1 MLQFAIGNFLF
12 INRSLILRW
21 IAIQAKH
28 SIQSIKTMST
38 VQISASDVNRLR
50 QQTGAGMMDC
60 KKALT
65 ETNGDFEA
73 AIDYLRKKG
82 AKVAASRQD
91 RESNEG
97 VVIARTSE
105 DGKRGVIISLNCETD
120 FVAKNAEFIAFA
132 NAIANGAVQHL
143 PATIDDLNN
152 LEIDTETA
160 RVKIGEAITDM
171 TGKIGEKIGVSKYEV
186 LEGEKV
192 VAYIHGNF
200 RLGVLVG
207 LSANVAGAEEA
218 GKDVAMQIAAMNPV
232 ALDKGDVDATT
243 IERELAIAKEQIR
256 AEGKPEEMVEKI
268 AQGKLNKFYKDSTLL
283 NQEFVKDSSKSIA
296 QFLSSVEKGLTVTA
310 FKRVAL
316 GA

>member
-1 MLQFAIGNFLF
+1 
-12 INRSLILRW
+12 
-21 IAIQAKH
+21 
-28 SIQSIKTMST
+28 MST
-38 VQISASDVNRLR
+38 VQISASDVNKLR

-73 AIDYLRKKG
+73 AIDFLRKKG

-105 DGKRGVIISLNCETD
+105 DGKRGVIIELNCETD
-120 FVAKNAEFIAFA
+120 FVAKNAEFVAFA
-132 NAIANGAVQHL
+132 NEIANAAVEANPKSLEELNQL
-143 PATIDDLNN
+143 TIDVEN
-152 LEIDTETA
+152 A
-160 RVKIGEAITDM
+160 RVTIGEATINK

-186 LEGEKV
+186 VEGEKV

-200 RLGVLVG
+200 RLGVLVA
-207 LSANVAGAEEA
+207 LSANAAGVDEA

-232 ALDKGDVDATT
+232 AVDKDGVDATT
-243 IERELAIAKEQIR
+243 IERELEIAKEQIR

-268 AQGKLNKFYKDSTLL
+268 AAGKLNKFYKDSTLL
-283 NQEFVKDSSKSIA
+283 NQEFVKDPSKNVA
-296 QFLSSVEKGLTVTA
+296 QFLSTVEKGLTVTA

>member
-1 MLQFAIGNFLF
+1 
-12 INRSLILRW
+12 
-21 IAIQAKH
+21 
-28 SIQSIKTMST
+28 MST
-38 VQISASDVNRLR
+38 LQITASDVNKLR

-73 AIDYLRKKG
+73 AIDFLRKKG

-97 VVIARTSE
+97 VVIARTSA
-105 DGKRGVIISLNCETD
+105 DGKRGVIIELNCETD

-132 NAIANGAVQHL
+132 NAIANEAVEQNPADIEAL
-143 PATIDDLNN
+143 NKLSIDVENSRVTIEEATID
-152 LEIDTETA
+152 
-160 RVKIGEAITDM
+160 K

-186 LEGEKV
+186 IEGEKV

-200 RLGVLVG
+200 RLGVLVA
-207 LSANVAGAEEA
+207 LSANAAGVDEA

-232 ALDKGDVDATT
+232 AVDKDGVDATT
-243 IERELAIAKEQIR
+243 VQRELEIAKEQIR

-268 AQGKLNKFYKDSTLL
+268 SVGKLNKFYKDSTLL
-283 NQEFVKDSSKSIA
+283 NQEFVKDPSKSVA
-296 QFLSSVEKGLTVTA
+296 QFLSTVDKGLTVTA

>member
-1 MLQFAIGNFLF
+1 
-12 INRSLILRW
+12 
-21 IAIQAKH
+21 
-28 SIQSIKTMST
+28 MST
-38 VQISASDVNRLR
+38 VQISAGDVNKLR

-97 VVIARTSE
+97 VVIARSSA
-105 DGKRGVIISLNCETD
+105 DGKRGVIIELNCETD
-120 FVAKNAEFIAFA
+120 FVAKNAEFVAFG
-132 NAIANGAVQHL
+132 NAIANAAIEANVSTVEEL
-143 PATIDDLNN
+143 YA
-152 LEIDTETA
+152 LEIDGDVS
-160 RVKIGEAITDM
+160 RIKIGEAVIEK
-171 TGKIGEKIGVSKYEV
+171 TGKIGEKIGVSKIEV
-186 LEGEKV
+186 VEGAKV

-200 RLGVLVG
+200 RLGVLVA
-207 LSANVAGAEEA
+207 LSADAAGADEA
-218 GKDVAMQIAAMNPV
+218 GKDVSMQIAAMNPV
-232 ALDKGDVDATT
+232 AIDKDGVDATT
-243 IERELAIAKEQIR
+243 IQREMEIAKEQIR

-268 AQGKLNKFYKDSTLL
+268 AAGKLNKFYKDSTLL
-283 NQEFVKDSSKSIA
+283 NQEFVKDSSKTVA
-296 QFLSSVEKGLTVTA
+296 AFLNGVEKGLTVTA

>member
-1 MLQFAIGNFLF
+1 
-12 INRSLILRW
+12 
-21 IAIQAKH
+21 
-28 SIQSIKTMST
+28 MST
-38 VQISASDVNRLR
+38 VQISASDVNKLR

-105 DGKRGVIISLNCETD
+105 TADRGVIIELNCETD

-132 NAIANGAVQHL
+132 NAIANTAVQNK
-143 PATIDDLNN
+143 PATIDDLYN
-152 LEIDTETA
+152 LEIDTETN
-160 RVKIGEAITDM
+160 RVKLGEAITDM

-186 LEGEKV
+186 LEAGKV

-207 LSANVAGAEEA
+207 LSANPAGAEEA

-232 ALDKGDVDATT
+232 ALDKDDVDATT
-243 IERELAIAKEQIR
+243 IERELAIAREQIR
-256 AEGKPEEMVEKI
+256 AEGKPEAMVEKI
-268 AQGKLNKFYKDSTLL
+268 AAGKLNKFYKDSTLL
-283 NQEFVKDSSKSIA
+283 NQEFVKDPSKSIA
-296 QFLSSVEKGLTVTA
+296 QFLSGVDKGLTVTA

>member
-1 MLQFAIGNFLF
+1 
-12 INRSLILRW
+12 
-21 IAIQAKH
+21 
-28 SIQSIKTMST
+28 MST
-38 VQISASDVNRLR
+38 LQITASDVNKLR

-97 VVIARTSE
+97 VVIARTSA
-105 DGKRGVIISLNCETD
+105 DGKRGVIIELNCETD

-132 NAIANGAVQHL
+132 NAIANEAVENNPADIEALNQL
-143 PATIDDLNN
+143 SIDVENSRFTIGEATID
-152 LEIDTETA
+152 
-160 RVKIGEAITDM
+160 K

-186 LEGEKV
+186 VEGEKV
-192 VAYIHGNF
+192 IAYIHGNF
-200 RLGVLVG
+200 RLGVLVA
-207 LSANVAGAEEA
+207 LSANVAGADEA
-218 GKDVAMQIAAMNPV
+218 GKDVAMQIAAMNPIAV
-232 ALDKGDVDATT
+232 DKDGIDATT
-243 IERELAIAKEQIR
+243 IERELEIAKEQIR

-268 AQGKLNKFYKDSTLL
+268 SLGKLNKFYKDSTLL
-283 NQEFVKDSSKSIA
+283 NQEFVKDPSKSVA
-296 QFLSSVEKGLTVTA
+296 QFLSTIDKGLTVTA

>member
-1 MLQFAIGNFLF
+1 
-12 INRSLILRW
+12 
-21 IAIQAKH
+21 
-28 SIQSIKTMST
+28 MST
-38 VQISASDVNRLR
+38 VQISASDVNKLR

-73 AIDYLRKKG
+73 AIDFLRKKG

-97 VVIARTSE
+97 VVIARTSA
-105 DGKRGVIISLNCETD
+105 DGKRGVIIELNCETD
-120 FVAKNAEFIAFA
+120 FVAKNAEFVAFA
-132 NAIANGAVQHL
+132 NAIANAAVEANPKSL
-143 PATIDDLNN
+143 EELNALSVDVEN
-152 LEIDTETA
+152 TRST
-160 RVKIGEAITDM
+160 IGELTVEK

-186 LEGEKV
+186 VEGEKV

-200 RLGVLVG
+200 RLGVLVA
-207 LSANVAGAEEA
+207 LSANAAGVDEA

-232 ALDKGDVDATT
+232 AVDKDGVDATT
-243 IERELAIAKEQIR
+243 IERELEIAKEQIR

-268 AQGKLNKFYKDSTLL
+268 AAGKLNKFYKDSTLL
-283 NQEFVKDSSKSIA
+283 NQEFVKDPSKNVA
-296 QFLSSVEKGLTVTA
+296 QFLSTVEKGLTVTA

>member
-1 MLQFAIGNFLF
+1 
-12 INRSLILRW
+12 
-21 IAIQAKH
+21 
-28 SIQSIKTMST
+28 MST
-38 VQISASDVNRLR
+38 VQITASDVNKLR

-105 DGKRGVIISLNCETD
+105 DGKRGVIIELNCETD

-132 NAIANGAVQHL
+132 NQIANTAVENK
-143 PATIDDLNN
+143 PASLEALAQLSIDVENSRVTIAD
-152 LEIDTETA
+152 
-160 RVKIGEAITDM
+160 AITDK

-186 LEGEKV
+186 VDGEKV
-192 VAYIHGNF
+192 IAYIHGNF
-200 RLGVLVG
+200 RLGVLVA
-207 LSANVAGAEEA
+207 LSANVAGADEA
-218 GKDVAMQIAAMNPV
+218 GKDVAMQIAAMNPIAV
-232 ALDKGDVDATT
+232 DKDGVDATT
-243 IERELAIAKEQIR
+243 IERELEIAKEQIR

-268 AQGKLNKFYKDSTLL
+268 AAGKLNKFYKDSTLL
-283 NQEFVKDSSKSIA
+283 NQEFVKDSSKSVA
-296 QFLSSVEKGLTVTA
+296 QFLGTIDKGLTVTA

>member
-1 MLQFAIGNFLF
+1 
-12 INRSLILRW
+12 
-21 IAIQAKH
+21 
-28 SIQSIKTMST
+28 MST
-38 VQISASDVNRLR
+38 LQITASDVNKLR

-105 DGKRGVIISLNCETD
+105 DGKRGVIIELNCETD

-132 NAIANGAVQHL
+132 NAIANEAVENK
-143 PATIDDLNN
+143 PADIEALSQ
-152 LEIDTETA
+152 LSIDTDVSRIT
-160 RVKIGEAITDM
+160 IGESIIDK
-171 TGKIGEKIGVSKYEV
+171 TGKIGEKIGISKYEIV
-186 LEGEKV
+186 EGEKV
-192 VAYIHGNF
+192 IAYIHGNF
-200 RLGVLVG
+200 RLAVLVA
-207 LSANVAGAEEA
+207 LSANAAGADEA
-218 GKDVAMQIAAMNPV
+218 GKDVAMQIAAMSPV
-232 ALDKGDVDATT
+232 AIDKDGVDATT
-243 IERELAIAKEQIR
+243 IERELEIAKEQIR

-268 AQGKLNKFYKDSTLL
+268 SLGKLNKFYKDSTLL
-283 NQEFVKDSSKSIA
+283 NQEFVKDPSKNVA
-296 QFLSSVEKGLTVTA
+296 QFLSTVEKGLTVTA
-310 FKRVAL
+310 FKRIAL

>member
-1 MLQFAIGNFLF
+1 
-12 INRSLILRW
+12 
-21 IAIQAKH
+21 
-28 SIQSIKTMST
+28 MST
-38 VQISASDVNRLR
+38 VQISASDVNKLR

-73 AIDYLRKKG
+73 AIDFLRKKG

-97 VVIARTSE
+97 VVISRTSA
-105 DGKRGVIISLNCETD
+105 DGKRGVIIELNCETD
-120 FVAKNAEFIAFA
+120 FVAKNADFVAFA
-132 NAIANGAVQHL
+132 NSIADLAVEQN
-143 PATIDDLNN
+143 PANLDALNQ
-152 LEIDTETA
+152 LSLSGVA
-160 RVKIGEAITDM
+160 VAEACVEQ

-186 LEGEKV
+186 IEGEKV
-192 VAYIHGNF
+192 IAYIHGNF

-207 LSANVAGAEEA
+207 LNKNVAAADEA

-232 ALDKGDVDATT
+232 AIDKDGVDATT
-243 IERELAIAKEQIR
+243 IERELEIAKDVIR

-268 AQGKLNKFYKDSTLL
+268 AAGKLNKFYKDSTLL
-283 NQEFVKDSSKSIA
+283 NQEFVKDSSKNVS
-296 QFLSSVEKGLTVTA
+296 QFLDSIEKGLTVTA

>member
-1 MLQFAIGNFLF
+1 
-12 INRSLILRW
+12 
-21 IAIQAKH
+21 
-28 SIQSIKTMST
+28 MST
-38 VQISASDVNRLR
+38 LQITASDVNKLR

-73 AIDYLRKKG
+73 AIDFLRKKG

-97 VVIARTSE
+97 VVIARTSA
-105 DGKRGVIISLNCETD
+105 DGKRGVIIELNCETD

-132 NAIANGAVQHL
+132 NAIANEAVEQNPTDIEAL
-143 PATIDDLNN
+143 NKLSIDVENSRITIGEATID
-152 LEIDTETA
+152 
-160 RVKIGEAITDM
+160 K

-186 LEGEKV
+186 IEGEKV
-192 VAYIHGNF
+192 VAYIHGNY
-200 RLGVLVG
+200 RLGVLVA
-207 LSANVAGAEEA
+207 LTANVAGVEEA

-232 ALDKGDVDATT
+232 AVDKDGVDATT
-243 IERELAIAKEQIR
+243 VQRELEIAKEQIR

-268 AQGKLNKFYKDSTLL
+268 SIGKLNKFYKDSTLL
-283 NQEFVKDSSKSIA
+283 NQEFVKDPSKSVA
-296 QFLSSVEKGLTVTA
+296 QFLSTVDKGLTVTA